1 VYVKI
6 PKEKNCKFVVI
17 MGEVSAGK
25 TSIYN
30 WLFNKKL
37 PTGAGEVTQ

>member
-1 VYVKI
+1 MYLKI
-6 PKEKNCKFVVI
+6 PKENNSKFIVI